1 MFKAGE
7 IKTETSHFNMI
18 FCIYASTG
26 VYILE
31 RLAVYGPLGFKKK
44 KSCSLYYTYLLECQ
58 QVFYL

>member
-31 RLAVYGPLGFKKK
+31 RLAVYGPLRLKKK
-44 KSCSLYYTYLLECQ
+44 NHVLYIIRIC
-58 QVFYL
+58 